1 LYGASGFSDVED
13 EIKKLQEGIKKNEKG
28 DSGGK
33 NKGGSKTVN
42 DILKGSEETTRKVG
56 KASNYEKSGGYKQAL
71 KDFDD
76 LGPISKKKIET
87 QYGDGMYGK
96 LSDGTTISVRPGS
109 KTGGSTL
116 EIKIPGKKLIK
127 IRY

>member
-1 LYGASGFSDVED
+1 MS
-13 EIKKLQEGIKKNEKG
+13 
-28 DSGGK
+28 
-33 NKGGSKTVN
+33 KGGSKTVN
-42 DILKGSEETTRKVG
+42 DILKGAEETTRKVG

-71 KDFDD
+71 KDFED

>member
-1 LYGASGFSDVED
+1 MYGASGFSDVED

-76 LGPISKKKIET
+76 LGPISKKKSEA

>member
-1 LYGASGFSDVED
+1 M
-13 EIKKLQEGIKKNEKG
+13 
-28 DSGGK
+28 GG
-33 NKGGSKTVN
+33 NKGGFKSVN
-42 DILKGSEETTRKVG
+42 EILIGAEETTRKVG
-56 KASNYEKSGGYKQAL
+56 KSSNYEKSGGYKQAL
-71 KDFDD
+71 KDFED

-96 LSDGTTISVRPGS
+96 LSNGTTISVRPGS